1 MYLCYS
7 NENKELYHCH
17 SVKSNDDVLFTSYN
31 DVGWKKTKNIIVPNS
46 TFSFRIESNF
56 GYEGH
61 KYLRFRATYNDIEL
75 KNYDSERSLCSRGLS
90 DAFDVTPEPES
101 WDELFFLL
109 EKIYLKRD
117 NWNCYSYSNGLVH
130 FCEKYKD
137 VSNCD
142 KDVLMTKMIG
152 TLLHG
157 AFDLSIVNNMV
168 FAPYLS
174 LLCTIS
180 LGIIQRLYKN
190 EEVQYNNEISDTLD
204 ILYQYL
210 KETNQQ
216 YLLFKQLK

>member
-1 MYLCYS
+1 MHLCYN

-109 EKIYLKRD
+109 E
-117 NWNCYSYSNGLVH
+117 
-130 FCEKYKD
+130 
-137 VSNCD
+137 
-142 KDVLMTKMIG
+142 
-152 TLLHG
+152 
-157 AFDLSIVNNMV
+157 NN
-168 FAPYLS
+168 A
-174 LLCTIS
+174 
-180 LGIIQRLYKN
+180 
-190 EEVQYNNEISDTLD
+190 
-204 ILYQYL
+204 
-210 KETNQQ
+210 
-216 YLLFKQLK
+216 